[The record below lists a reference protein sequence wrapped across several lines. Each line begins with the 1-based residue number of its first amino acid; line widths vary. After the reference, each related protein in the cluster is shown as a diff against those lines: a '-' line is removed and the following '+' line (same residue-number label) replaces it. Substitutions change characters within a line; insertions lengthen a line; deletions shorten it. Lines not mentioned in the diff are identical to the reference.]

1 MKASKFLGLLAA
13 LLLLVTLAVPT
24 LAEETEA
31 AEEAATEETVEVASE
46 TKAPVSRET
55 SGTCGDGLS
64 WELSGSTLTI
74 SGSGEMN
81 DGSPWA
87 GHKERVKTV
96 ILSGGVTKVGA
107 GAFDGFENLTAVNF
121 GDSLKE
127 VGEGAFRGCTALKEI
142 SLPATFRLFGVESF
156 YGSGLEAV
164 YCGGGMPSFKG
175 SCLWNGNHIMVY
187 YPVNNPWP
195 QESVQILT
203 DNFGGRL
210 EVVPFTSDAPQ
221 PKAVVVEETV
231 PPTTVPATEPETLPT
246 LPPETRPVVTE
257 APAVPETEAEVE
269 TEATEAVVY
278 TLPTMATQPVE
289 KPENKGGISG
299 GMIGVLLV
307 VGVLTFFIVGALIAR
322 SVSRRKYY
330 D

>member
-13 LLLLVTLAVPT
+13 LALLVTLALPT
-24 LAEETEA
+24 FAQEA
-31 AEEAATEETVEVASE
+31 DATEETASPEETVEE
-46 TKAPVSRET
+46 TKVPASRET

-107 GAFDGFENLTAVNF
+107 GAFDGFESLAAVNF
-121 GDSLKE
+121 GDSLRE
-127 VGEGAFRGCTALKEI
+127 IGEGAFRDCTALKEI

-156 YGSGLEAV
+156 YGSGVEAV

-187 YPVNNPWP
+187 YPVSNPWP
-195 QESVQILT
+195 QESVQILM

-221 PKAVVVEETV
+221 PKVVEVEETV
-231 PPTTVPATEPETLPT
+231 PPTTVPATEPETIPT
-246 LPPETRPVVTE
+246 LPPETQPVVVTQ
-257 APAVPETEAEVE
+257 APTVPETEAE
-269 TEATEAVVY
+269 TEATETVIY
-278 TLPTMATQPVE
+278 TLPTMATQPE
-289 KPENKGGISG
+289 ETPESKDGISG

-307 VGVLTFFIVGALIAR
+307 VGVLTFFIVGALIAK

>member
-1 MKASKFLGLLAA
+1 MA
-13 LLLLVTLAVPT
+13 LLLLCGLALPT
-24 LAEETEA
+24 FAEETEA
-31 AEEAATEETVEVASE
+31 AEETTTTEETVEE
-46 TKAPVSRET
+46 TTEAKAPVSRET

-74 SGSGEMN
+74 SGSGEMR

-107 GAFDGFENLTAVNF
+107 GAFDGFESITAVNF

-127 VGEGAFRGCTALKEI
+127 IGEGAFRGCLGLTEI

-156 YGSGLEAV
+156 YGSGVEAV

-231 PPTTVPATEPETLPT
+231 PPTTVPVTEPPT
-246 LPPETRPVVTE
+246 VPTQPPQTQPVVTQ
-257 APAVPETEAEVE
+257 APTVPETEAE
-269 TEATEAVVY
+269 TTEAVVY
-278 TLPTMATQPVE
+278 TLPTMATQPAE
-289 KPENKGGISG
+289 KRPEKDGISG
-299 GMIGVLLV
+299 GLIGIVLI
-307 VGVLTFFIVGALIAR
+307 VGVLTFFITGALIAR
-322 SVSRRKYY
+322 SVSRRY
-330 D
+330 DK